1 MRNFLTAILILA
13 MSLLA
18 AGNATADKA
27 AASNRKGIRAYSDKK
42 FEESAGRFTEALV
55 ERPDTPELRFNL
67 GTALSAQGK
76 KDAAMSE
83 LQTAS
88 RSLESKEKAAAA
100 HFNVGNLLY
109 ASNDYQGAVEAYK
122 KAVKLDQ
129 KSPDIRHNLEL
140 AVRKL
145 TDQKKDQSNK
155 DNQEKKGD
163 RDNNQK
169 NKSQN
174 QNQNKQQNKEQQQ
187 SQQQNS
193 ELKPM
198 TKDEAQRLLNAMN
211 DDEKKSLS
219 LRHQQM
225 KTKVRQGDDW

>member
-1 MRNFLTAILILA
+1 M
-13 MSLLA
+13 
-18 AGNATADKA
+18 D
-27 AASNRKGIRAYSDKK
+27 
-42 FEESAGRFTEALV
+42 
-55 ERPDTPELRFNL
+55 
-67 GTALSAQGK
+67 
-76 KDAAMSE
+76 
-83 LQTAS
+83 
-88 RSLESKEKAAAA
+88 
-100 HFNVGNLLY
+100 
-109 ASNDYQGAVEAYK
+109 AYK

-145 TDQKKDQSNK
+145 TDKKKEESNK
-155 DNQEKKGD
+155 DNKEKKGD

-174 QNQNKQQNKEQQQ
+174 QNKQEQKNKEQQE

-193 ELKPM
+193 DLKPM

-219 LRHQQM
+219 LKHQQM